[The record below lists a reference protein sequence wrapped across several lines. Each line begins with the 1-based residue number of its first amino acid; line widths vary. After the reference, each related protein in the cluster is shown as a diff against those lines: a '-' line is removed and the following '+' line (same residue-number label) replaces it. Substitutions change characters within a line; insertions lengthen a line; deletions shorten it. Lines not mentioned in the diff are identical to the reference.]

1 MKIGNQTIKFES
13 KPCIFSTSSMVGPK
27 EFAGPLANYFD
38 QYTDDIYFGEKT
50 FEKAESR
57 MLNNCLK
64 HLLGKN
70 GINENDI
77 DLIFSGD
84 LLNQCISS
92 SFAVRDLNIPYL
104 GLYGACS
111 TFCEGLLLS
120 SLCIESNCAKQ
131 VIACASSHFCSAERQ
146 YRMPLEHGNQ
156 KSTTAQATVTG
167 CGAALITD
175 SNELDNGIHITH
187 ATPGKIIDLGVK
199 DMSNMGAA
207 MAPAVYSTIANHLN
221 DTKRDL
227 SYYDLVIT
235 GDLGIHGSDML
246 YELFKRENIDIRSK
260 HKDCGALIYD
270 AKVQDVVCGGSGCG
284 CVASVFSSYIFNELK
299 NKNLNKILLI
309 ATGALMSPISSNQ
322 GETIP
327 SIAHAIAIENEV
339 STNGNDSF
347 IS

>member
-1 MKIGNQTIKFES
+1 MKVGKQTIKFETL
-13 KPCIFSTSSMVGPK
+13 PCIFSTSSMVGPK
-27 EFAGPLANYFD
+27 EMQGPLASYFE
-38 QYTDDIYFGEKT
+38 QSSNDIYFGEKT
-50 FEKAESR
+50 FEKAESK
-57 MLNNCLK
+57 MLNTCIN
-64 HLLGKN
+64 HLISKN
-70 GINENDI
+70 GLANNDI

-92 SFAVRDLNIPYL
+92 SFAVRDLEIPFL

-120 SLCIESNCAKQ
+120 SICIEANVAQ
-131 VIACASSHFCSAERQ
+131 QIIASASSHFCSAERQ

-156 KSTTAQATVTG
+156 KSTTSQATVTG
-167 CGAALITD
+167 CGTALVTN
-175 SNELDNGIHITH
+175 SKKLDNGIHITH
-187 ATPGKIIDLGVK
+187 ATPGKIVDLGVK

-221 DTKRDL
+221 DTDRTLD
-227 SYYDLVIT
+227 YYDLVIT
-235 GDLGIHGSDML
+235 GDLGVHGSDML
-246 YELFKRENIDIRSK
+246 VELFKRENIDISSK

-270 AKVQDVVCGGSGCG
+270 TTVQDVICGGSGCG

-309 ATGALMSPISSNQ
+309 ATGALMSPLSSYQ

-327 SIAHAIAIENEV
+327 SIAHAISIENEV
-339 STNGNDSF
+339 K
-347 IS
+347 

>member
-1 MKIGNQTIKFES
+1 MKIGKQTIKFDS
-13 KPCIFSTSSMVGPK
+13 HPCIFSTSSMVGPK
-27 EFAGPLANYFD
+27 EKAGPLSSYFELNS
-38 QYTDDIYFGEKT
+38 DDIYFGEKT
-50 FEKAESR
+50 FEKAESK
-57 MLNNCLK
+57 MLNTCIN
-64 HLLGKN
+64 HLISKN
-70 GINENDI
+70 GVNEKDI
-77 DLIFSGD
+77 DFIFSGD

-92 SFAVRDLNIPYL
+92 SFAVRDLDIPYL

-111 TFCEGLLLS
+111 TFCEGLFLS
-120 SLCIESNCAKQ
+120 SMCIESKCADQ
-131 VIACASSHFCSAERQ
+131 VITCASSHFCSAERQ

-167 CGAALITD
+167 CGVALVTN
-175 SNELDNGIHITH
+175 SRKLDNGIHITY

-221 DTKRDL
+221 DTKRELD
-227 SYYDLVIT
+227 YYDLIIT

-246 YELFKRENIDIRSK
+246 HELFKREEIDIRSK

-270 AKVQDVVCGGSGCG
+270 ARVQDVVCGGSGCG

-299 NKNLNKILLI
+299 NKNLKKILLI
-309 ATGALMSPISSNQ
+309 ATGALMSPLSSYQ

-339 STNGNDSF
+339 K
-347 IS
+347 